1 MSTNEQ
7 KEETIIV
14 HGHLSLEK
22 SADSRGANHQI
33 LTDGGVGE
41 SSNSLDTLHASPD
54 HLQRQT
60 DIITP
65 GVLNNI
71 QYRNAR
77 SYSLQSLTGTSSSS
91 ILEGDHQSSSEVS
104 LDSDDD
110 DKRSVASR
118 PGQSEL
124 RKQILKIQSDPTI
137 PASDKAKRIQ
147 VSFFH
152 DRPQVN
158 NQCNIGIDE
167 PALDQQA
174 KIRAKT
180 G

>member
-1 MSTNEQ
+1 M
-7 KEETIIV
+7 
-14 HGHLSLEK
+14 
-22 SADSRGANHQI
+22 
-33 LTDGGVGE
+33 
-41 SSNSLDTLHASPD
+41 
-54 HLQRQT
+54 
-60 DIITP
+60 
-65 GVLNNI
+65 
-71 QYRNAR
+71 
-77 SYSLQSLTGTSSSS
+77 QSLTGTSSSS
-91 ILEGDHQSSSEVS
+91 ILEGDNQSSSEVS

-158 NQCNIGIDE
+158 NQFNIGIDE